1 MLYGLTIF
9 NWSRVD
15 KLEQYLL
22 SHQTDYPD
30 SDSQLLRDIAYERL
44 KDALSHADLEPGEPL
59 SENRVSKALGISR
72 TPVREA
78 FQMLSSDG
86 LVEVIPGRAV
96 RVATRNFR
104 DVVEGLHV
112 RSLLEPEMVRLAT
125 EAISQE
131 QLAVLWQSQAEM
143 EAAVVVGDRRA
154 WSIADT
160 VWHETL
166 CNSCPNQLLGE
177 LVMRMRNRVH
187 RYTAI
192 DHQITL
198 DQLRVGTAGHR
209 EILQVIAARDSE
221 AAGRLMRE
229 HVEDLRQ
236 NLFSQLIYS

>member
-1 MLYGLTIF
+1 M
-9 NWSRVD
+9 D
-15 KLEQYLL
+15 KLEQYLIR
-22 SHQTDYPD
+22 HQSDYPD

-44 KDALSHADLEPGEPL
+44 KDALSHADLDPGEPL

-112 RSLLEPEMVRLAT
+112 RSLLEPELVRLTT
-125 EAISQE
+125 EVISAE
-131 QLAVLWQSQAEM
+131 HLALLWQSQVEM
-143 EAAVVVGDRRA
+143 EAAVIEGDRRA

-166 CNSCPNQLLGE
+166 CASCPNQLLGE

-198 DQLRVGTAGHR
+198 EQLRNGTAGHR
-209 EILQVIAARDSE
+209 EILEVIAARDGE
-221 AAGRLMRE
+221 AAERMMRD
-229 HVEDLRQ
+229 HVEGLRQ
-236 NLFSQLIYS
+236 NLFSQLIYT